1 MNTLSVQTAIL
12 PIDTDQNRPLFK
24 NPLFML
30 RVGILFALVVMM
42 LYGQPVYA
50 QGGPLGDVV
59 NNLVEQIVSLVQSV
73 AVGLGI
79 MGLVLWAVAKL
90 ARPIF
95 PQIAGIAANYIPD
108 LLIGLAFIFVATE
121 IVEAVAGAFGG

>member
-1 MNTLSVQTAIL
+1 MNTLSVQTATLQIN
-12 PIDTDQNRPLFK
+12 DDQNRPLFK

-30 RVGILFALVVMM
+30 RVGILFAFVVMM
-42 LYGQPVYA
+42 LYGQPAYA

-90 ARPIF
+90 ARPVF
-95 PQIAGIAANYIPD
+95 PQISGIAANYIPD
-108 LLIGLAFIFVATE
+108 LLIGLAVIFVASE
-121 IVEAVAGAFGG
+121 IVEAIASALGG